1 MNQENTNNNSM
12 CNQNQILKNLPLKKR
27 RTYLIDSLVANDE
40 QNENFSKTI
49 KQSYSK
55 DDDSFHK
62 HTPSSPNTLTPPS
75 TPHMDLLHDDSFHK
89 HTPSSPNTLTPP
101 STPHMDLLRQQYAY
115 LSTNPQQNYLHSFTY
130 DCLMAQQLLDNYRIL
145 TEQQKYGYTP
155 SEDETINEHFR
166 KSLGDNYGKFTDR
179 CFTPDDS
186 SSNSSSIEQ
195 TSVDSIEE
203 HFARSLAKFGSMN
216 PDEISSINRQITESI
231 VDDHFAK
238 ALGSK
243 TWEKLK
249 DKS

>member
-55 DDDSFHK
+55 D
-62 HTPSSPNTLTPPS
+62 
-75 TPHMDLLHDDSFHK
+75 DDSFHK

-216 PDEISSINRQITESI
+216 PDEISSINRQITESV